1 MTTLMAEYTARSA
14 TGIAARVPAETEADS
29 VAVAV
34 KEAGTNRTKKQSFK
48 PRGCFFVEMK
58 NLAAAVR
65 MNSVGEVCRRLIL
78 VPIPAPVGDGIEEKN
93 EIQN

>member
-1 MTTLMAEYTARSA
+1 MTALMAEFIARSA

-29 VAVAV
+29 VAV

-48 PRGCFFVEMK
+48 PKGCFFVEMK

-65 MNSVGEVCRRLIL
+65 MNSVGEVCNSLIL
-78 VPIPAPVGDGIEEKN
+78 VPAPAPVGDGIEK
-93 EIQN
+93 